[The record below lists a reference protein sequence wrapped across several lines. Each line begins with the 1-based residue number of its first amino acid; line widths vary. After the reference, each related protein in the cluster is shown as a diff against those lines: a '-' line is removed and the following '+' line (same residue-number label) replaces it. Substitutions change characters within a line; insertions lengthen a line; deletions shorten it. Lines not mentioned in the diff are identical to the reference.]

1 MLERLRR
8 VYRTDLRRAAARI
21 AVRAENRAPVPLHEL
36 AGQGA
41 RRLRRI
47 DAAGVGGEHVGVRL
61 LTPLRSIDGAPG
73 DRDALLLGNLG
84 TDEEQRALR
93 YDSERALRER

>member
-8 VYRTDLRRAAARI
+8 VHRTDLRRATDRI
-21 AVRAENRAPVPLHEL
+21 AVRTEDRAPVLLHEL

-47 DAAGVGGEHVGVRL
+47 DAAGVGGEHVGVGL
-61 LTPLRSIDGAPG
+61 LTPLGSIDGASG
-73 DRDALLLGNLG
+73 DGHALLLWDLG

-93 YDSERALRER
+93 HDAERAL